1 MALAKPGMEHD
12 GLAAALGNRLRGFGG
27 AAQVARHEDVEGLR
41 GQARRDRARLR
52 AALGGEVAIPLA
64 LDSRLDIPL
73 GLPVAHHDDAG
84 QYPRAQWRAASAFTS
99 SCMTDTRVSSSRSL
113 IVGPSPRNRARL
125 SQTIFTAAS
134 SSQRLSSC
142 SFEFSGLMSTCT
154 PSARITRPTTAAI
167 HFANF
172 FSARRSSLSLAP
184 RRSASVCTLRSA
196 RRP

>member
-84 QYPRAQWRAASAFTS
+84 QYPRAQWRAASPFTAPRL
-99 SCMTDTRVSSSRSL
+99 TDTPR
-113 IVGPSPRNRARL
+113 PSPRSLVA
-125 SQTIFTAAS
+125 
-134 SSQRLSSC
+134 
-142 SFEFSGLMSTCT
+142 G
-154 PSARITRPTTAAI
+154 
-167 HFANF
+167 
-172 FSARRSSLSLAP
+172 RSP
-184 RRSASVCTLRSA
+184 PHRA
-196 RRP
+196 RRPAT